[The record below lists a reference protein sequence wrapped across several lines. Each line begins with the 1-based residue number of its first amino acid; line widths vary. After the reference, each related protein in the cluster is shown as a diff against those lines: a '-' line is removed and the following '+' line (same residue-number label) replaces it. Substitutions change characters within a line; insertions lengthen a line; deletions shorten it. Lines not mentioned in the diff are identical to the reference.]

1 MVPIWGFALRVI
13 AIANQKGGCGKT
25 TTSINFAACLASL
38 QKKTLLLD
46 LDPQGH
52 STCGLGIKASEN
64 AVSLYDF
71 LTPLRLSKLDFS
83 KALYE
88 INPSFFV
95 MPTYGILG
103 ALEEELM
110 MLPDKDRRLKN
121 LLLSPSCLPLQFEY
135 VVIDCPPNLGLLS
148 LSALEAADEVIIPIE
163 PSFFSLHGL
172 AKISETVAQVNQ
184 RRERPLQTH
193 ALLTLFNSETR
204 FAEEVFEEVKAH
216 FKDRLFTTIIHENV
230 LLRES
235 ASAGQSIADYAP
247 ASPAGR
253 DYLHLATEYLE
264 KQWDRILPPQKLG
277 WENVLRQHYGP
288 RRVPGGILFQ
298 IASKNARWVEIAGD
312 FNHWIPEPLV
322 RRSDE
327 GVWQKVIPMAPG
339 TFRYK
344 YIIDGEWQIDPY
356 LPTQMLNAYGTFD
369 SYLELA

>member
-1 MVPIWGFALRVI
+1 MRVI

-52 STCGLGIKASEN
+52 STVGLGIKATEHPT
-64 AVSLYDF
+64 SLYDF
-71 LTPLRLSKLDFS
+71 LTPLRLSRPDFS
-83 KALYE
+83 KTLCEMSPYF
-88 INPSFFV
+88 SV

-110 MLPDKDRRLKN
+110 MVPDKEERLKN
-121 LLLSPSCLPLQFEY
+121 LLLSPACLPSGFDY

-148 LSALEAADEVIIPIE
+148 LSALEAADEIIIPIE

-184 RRERPLQTH
+184 RRERPLQTL

-204 FAEEVFEEVKAH
+204 FAQEVYEEVKAH
-216 FKDRLFTTIIHENV
+216 FKDRLFTSIIHENV

-235 ASAGQSIADYAP
+235 ASAGQSIAEYAP
-247 ASPAGR
+247 DSNAFR

-298 IASKNARWVEIAGD
+298 MQSRNARWVEIAGD
-312 FNHWIPEPLV
+312 FNHWVPESLI
-322 RRSDE
+322 RRSEE
-327 GVWQKVIPMAPG
+327 GLWQKVVPLQNG
-339 TFRYK
+339 NFRYK
-344 YIIDGEWQIDPY
+344 YIVDGEWQIDPCQ
-356 LPTQMLNAYGTFD
+356 PQQLNAYGTFD
-369 SYLELA
+369 SFLELA